1 MRGAEEGAGGKSPSL
16 RASFEKAVSPMGSS
30 STNSAQEDFYMGQ
43 KGQESAPPH
52 AQSLRGGGGF
62 PGEEHQLGKSA
73 SVNPQGTAVRGS
85 ELPALL
91 VGISSSF
98 LKGAL
103 SGTPPWLPRQVLA
116 PYPSAGVVTF

>member
-1 MRGAEEGAGGKSPSL
+1 MGRAPACGPAL
-16 RASFEKAVSPMGSS
+16 RKL
-30 STNSAQEDFYMGQ
+30 SAQWGAL
-43 KGQESAPPH
+43 APTVPKRTSTWDRRDRNQH
-52 AQSLRGGGGF
+52 PPMLSHYGGVGF